1 MNEFSVPRKW
11 REFRNISIHGVAVYH
26 SNRSRLQLKL
36 SSRQKTANDP
46 FFQRLEKKENDV
58 NTTKIADS
66 IRFVRG
72 EVSVFEDV
80 TKVSTK
86 MEYRGFILRSE
97 NGARAYPVRY
107 RYRGVSADN
116 K

>member
-1 MNEFSVPRKW
+1 MIRSSKDWRK
-11 REFRNISIHGVAVYH
+11 RRKGN
-26 SNRSRLQLKL
+26 
-36 SSRQKTANDP
+36 
-46 FFQRLEKKENDV
+46 V
-58 NTTKIADS
+58 NATKIADS